1 VVSEV
6 YRWYTLEARFCK
18 LLDNGNTLL
27 VQVWVWE
34 EFARVAPRANSKFMR
49 TSDVQNRSFGWIS
62 DSYTPQL
69 PMTSAARDVELSKWW
84 TSSHSVGAAEA
95 IRRRSARED
104 IQFQQKQIK
113 LSSIGTT
120 RPLTP
125 PHRHADAVTYYS
137 MCKSFGQSSRGLIS
151 AKISCLANELCI
163 GLICR
168 AHATLQK
175 WKSCP
180 CLEFWPYFFVSK
192 KNLDL
197 SRTSAHIWVGVKF
210 IPAEAGIMIIRSII
224 RS

>member
-1 VVSEV
+1 
-6 YRWYTLEARFCK
+6 
-18 LLDNGNTLL
+18 
-27 VQVWVWE
+27 
-34 EFARVAPRANSKFMR
+34 M
-49 TSDVQNRSFGWIS
+49 
-62 DSYTPQL
+62 TP
-69 PMTSAARDVELSKWW
+69 AARDVAARKQLSKWW
-84 TSSHSVGAAEA
+84 TSSHSAGAAEA

-113 LSSIGTT
+113 VSSIGTT

-151 AKISCLANELCI
+151 AKILPDIFFLQISCLANELSI

-180 CLEFWPYFFVSK
+180 CLEFWRYLK
-192 KNLDL
+192 KNSWLD
-197 SRTSAHIWVGVKF
+197 RQGRVHRF
-210 IPAEAGIMIIRSII
+210 E
-224 RS
+224 